1 MKLLEISAR
10 QIREFGGYSHQ
21 DFYLNYNEIVSYGLN
36 MRGSG

>member
-10 QIREFGGYSHQ
+10 QIREFSGYSDHNLCLNHQ
-21 DFYLNYNEIVSYGLN
+21 EIVSYGFN